1 MMIFLLQLP
10 LLFLSNS
17 LYPLDTLP
25 AWMRIGAY
33 ANPTTY
39 VVTGLRQITLGPA
52 PTMGAAANIP
62 LWLCFLVSAGFAAF
76 GMNLALRAFKKA
88 IN

>member
-25 AWMRIGAY
+25 SWMRIGTY
-33 ANPTTY
+33 INPTTY
-39 VVTGLRQITLGPA
+39 VVSGLRQITLGPTSSIEA
-52 PTMGAAANIP
+52 VVNIP
-62 LWLCFLVSAGFAAF
+62 LWLCFLVAAGFAAF
-76 GMNLALRAFKKA
+76 GMNMALGAFRKSIK
-88 IN
+88 